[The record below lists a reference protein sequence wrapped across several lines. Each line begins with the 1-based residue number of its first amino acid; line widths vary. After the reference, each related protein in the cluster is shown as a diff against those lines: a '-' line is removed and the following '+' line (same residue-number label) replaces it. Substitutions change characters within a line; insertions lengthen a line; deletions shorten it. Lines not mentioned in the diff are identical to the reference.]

1 MYEPILI
8 GLRTATTIGDDRGMA
23 KPTLGITGAS
33 GQLAT
38 GVLRYL
44 LVQETGGIVAVTRT
58 PDKTSQTG
66 GARVQVRR
74 GDFDDERSL
83 VEAFTGIDRLLL
95 IPATDLTPGVRPRQ
109 HQAAVNAAKAAGV
122 KHIIYVSSV
131 GARPGPVDGLLET
144 HFVTEQAVI
153 ASGLPWTLIR
163 MNIYADSQLDALRRA
178 VASGVHA
185 AADGA
190 PYAYV
195 VRDDLARLTAAVLG
209 SEGHAGVTFHG
220 TGPASVTQEQ
230 LAAAVSKAMGV
241 PIRFQPLNK
250 EAGAAGLAAAGL
262 PPFLVDVLGR
272 FQQAGREGAFDL
284 VSGDVARLT
293 GKPPRLATDFVA
305 ERLKST

>member
-1 MYEPILI
+1 M
-8 GLRTATTIGDDRGMA
+8 AT
-23 KPTLGITGAS
+23 PTLGITGAS

-38 GVLRYL
+38 AVVRNL
-44 LVQETGGIVAVTRT
+44 LAEQQGGDIIAVTRT
-58 PDKTSQTG
+58 PDKASQAV
-66 GARVQVRR
+66 GARVHIRR
-74 GDFDDERSL
+74 GDFDDERGL
-83 VEAFTGIDRLLL
+83 VDAFKGIDRLLL

-109 HQAAVNAAKAAGV
+109 HQAAVNAARTSGV

-195 VRDDLARLTAAVLG
+195 VREDLARLVAAVLG
-209 SEGHAGVTFHG
+209 STGHEGVTFHG
-220 TGPASVTQEQ
+220 TGPASVSQEQ
-230 LAAAVSKAMGV
+230 LAEAVSRAIGV
-241 PIRFQPLNK
+241 PIRYQPLDK
-250 EAGAAGLAAAGL
+250 AAGDAGLAAAGL
-262 PPFLVDVLGR
+262 PPFLVDVLSR

-284 VSGDVARLT
+284 VSGDIARMT
-293 GKPPRLATDFVA
+293 GKPPRLATEFVA
-305 ERLKST
+305 EMLKRTSAR